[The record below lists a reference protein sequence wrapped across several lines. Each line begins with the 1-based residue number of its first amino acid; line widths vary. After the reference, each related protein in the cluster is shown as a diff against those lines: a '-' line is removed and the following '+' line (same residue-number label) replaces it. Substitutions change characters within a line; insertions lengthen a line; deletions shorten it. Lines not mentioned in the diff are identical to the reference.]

1 MINVKNEFN
10 RKDYAFFLEKSFLG
24 SIQAKEVTIYQTFLK
39 EALPRLIEN
48 SIVYN
53 KIEELLNKDKEF
65 LVVLE

>member
-10 RKDYAFFLEKSFLG
+10 SKDYAFFLEKSFLG
-24 SIQAKEVTIYQTFLK
+24 SIQTKEVIIYQAFLK

-48 SIVYN
+48 SIVYS
-53 KIEELLNKDKEF
+53 KIEELLSKDNEF